1 MRCGHILEKH
11 SQYPSQFTA
20 VHLKK
25 FLQVCLIPPPRA
37 PITVAE
43 TDPTKLNSK
52 NASSQNK
59 PFKTVKPNCICINC
73 HDGLSNGT
81 NCRKA
86 DQKNRF
92 TNDLIS
98 HIPTSAG
105 NLFKFFCRASTEYQI
120 AVSD

>member
-1 MRCGHILEKH
+1 M
-11 SQYPSQFTA
+11 
-20 VHLKK
+20 
-25 FLQVCLIPPPRA
+25 FLQVCLIPLLRA

-52 NASSQNK
+52 NASYQNK

-105 NLFKFFCRASTEYQI
+105 NLFKFFRSASTEYHI